1 MDSIFYS
8 IGTGVVILAFVVGL
22 LGTFLPVIPGLIVI
36 WLAALYYAAVIVGFD
51 VFSPWVFALITI
63 IALVAGTS
71 NIWLAALGAKTT
83 GASWRTLIVG
93 FLGAILGT
101 FFLPI
106 PLVGTIVGYAAGLI
120 LSEYVRQGA
129 LRPALKSAFGGMVG
143 WGISTA
149 FEFGGGLAMI
159 LLVVT
164 QVPR

>member
-120 LSEYVRQGA
+120 LSEYVRQGE

>member
-1 MDSIFYS
+1 MDSIIYS

-22 LGTFLPVIPGLIVI
+22 LGTVLPVIPGLIIV
-36 WLAALYYAAVIVGFD
+36 WLAALYYAAVVVGFD
-51 VFSPWVFALITI
+51 VFSPWVFALITLI
-63 IALVAGTS
+63 GLVAGTS